1 MSEARGGVSNLNT
14 PPPLPVPRPLRGGE
28 PNELTC
34 LHLGKKAEPGG
45 NQLPSHCRGGVS
57 EARGGLSNKH
67 TIKKK
72 NMHYKT
78 AKANE
83 SEQKI
88 LRKELRSH
96 ATPAEAVLWK
106 MLKGRNAD
114 GMKFRRQQGIG
125 PYVLDF
131 YCPEL
136 RLCVELDGSSHDY
149 KYEYDEQRTEFLQ
162 NQGIRVLR
170 FSNEQVW
177 QGLDFVVDEIVRVGR
192 LIKDDADFLL
202 SP

>member
-1 MSEARGGVSNLNT
+1 
-14 PPPLPVPRPLRGGE
+14 
-28 PNELTC
+28 
-34 LHLGKKAEPGG
+34 
-45 NQLPSHCRGGVS
+45 
-57 EARGGLSNKH
+57 
-67 TIKKK
+67 
-72 NMHYKT
+72 MHYKT

-136 RLCVELDGSSHDY
+136 CLCVELDGSSHDY

-192 LIKDDADFLL
+192 LIRDDADF
-202 SP
+202 SSRP

>member
-1 MSEARGGVSNLNT
+1 
-14 PPPLPVPRPLRGGE
+14 
-28 PNELTC
+28 
-34 LHLGKKAEPGG
+34 
-45 NQLPSHCRGGVS
+45 
-57 EARGGLSNKH
+57 
-67 TIKKK
+67 
-72 NMHYKT
+72 MHYKT

-136 RLCVELDGSSHDY
+136 RLCVELAGSSHDS
-149 KYEYDEQRTEFLQ
+149 EYAYVEQRTKFVQ
-162 NQGIRVLR
+162 KQGIRVLR
-170 FSNEQVW
+170 FRNDQVW
-177 QGLDFVVDEIVRVGR
+177 QGIDSVVDEIVRVGR
-192 LIKDDADFLL
+192 LIKDDADFSL

>member
-1 MSEARGGVSNLNT
+1 
-14 PPPLPVPRPLRGGE
+14 
-28 PNELTC
+28 
-34 LHLGKKAEPGG
+34 
-45 NQLPSHCRGGVS
+45 
-57 EARGGLSNKH
+57 
-67 TIKKK
+67 
-72 NMHYKT
+72 MHYKT

-149 KYEYDEQRTEFLQ
+149 KYEYDEQRTKFLQ
-162 NQGIRVLR
+162 KQGIRVLR
-170 FSNEQVW
+170 FRNDQVW
-177 QGLDFVVDEIVRVGR
+177 QGIDSVVDEIVRVGR
-192 LIKDDADFLL
+192 LIKDDADFSL

>member
-1 MSEARGGVSNLNT
+1 
-14 PPPLPVPRPLRGGE
+14 
-28 PNELTC
+28 
-34 LHLGKKAEPGG
+34 
-45 NQLPSHCRGGVS
+45 
-57 EARGGLSNKH
+57 
-67 TIKKK
+67 
-72 NMHYKT
+72 MHYKT

-162 NQGIRVLR
+162 KQGIRVLR
-170 FSNEQVW
+170 FRNDQVW
-177 QGLDFVVDEIVRVGR
+177 QGIDSVVDEIVRVGR
-192 LIKDDADFLL
+192 LIRDDADF
-202 SP
+202 

>member
-1 MSEARGGVSNLNT
+1 
-14 PPPLPVPRPLRGGE
+14 
-28 PNELTC
+28 
-34 LHLGKKAEPGG
+34 
-45 NQLPSHCRGGVS
+45 
-57 EARGGLSNKH
+57 
-67 TIKKK
+67 
-72 NMHYKT
+72 MHYKT

-192 LIKDDADFLL
+192 LIKDDADSLL

>member
-1 MSEARGGVSNLNT
+1 
-14 PPPLPVPRPLRGGE
+14 
-28 PNELTC
+28 
-34 LHLGKKAEPGG
+34 
-45 NQLPSHCRGGVS
+45 
-57 EARGGLSNKH
+57 
-67 TIKKK
+67 
-72 NMHYKT
+72 MHYKT

-149 KYEYDEQRTEFLQ
+149 KYEYDEQRTEFLH

>member
-1 MSEARGGVSNLNT
+1 
-14 PPPLPVPRPLRGGE
+14 
-28 PNELTC
+28 
-34 LHLGKKAEPGG
+34 
-45 NQLPSHCRGGVS
+45 
-57 EARGGLSNKH
+57 
-67 TIKKK
+67 
-72 NMHYKT
+72 MHYKT

-162 NQGIRVLR
+162 KQGIRVLR
-170 FSNEQVW
+170 FRNEQVW

-192 LIKDDADFLL
+192 LIRDDADF
-202 SP
+202 SSRP

>member
-1 MSEARGGVSNLNT
+1 
-14 PPPLPVPRPLRGGE
+14 
-28 PNELTC
+28 
-34 LHLGKKAEPGG
+34 
-45 NQLPSHCRGGVS
+45 
-57 EARGGLSNKH
+57 
-67 TIKKK
+67 
-72 NMHYKT
+72 MHYKT

-114 GMKFRRQQGIG
+114 GMKFWRQQGIG

-149 KYEYDEQRTEFLQ
+149 KNEYDEQRTKFLQ
-162 NQGIRVLR
+162 
-170 FSNEQVW
+170 
-177 QGLDFVVDEIVRVGR
+177 
-192 LIKDDADFLL
+192 
-202 SP
+202 

>member
-1 MSEARGGVSNLNT
+1 
-14 PPPLPVPRPLRGGE
+14 
-28 PNELTC
+28 
-34 LHLGKKAEPGG
+34 
-45 NQLPSHCRGGVS
+45 
-57 EARGGLSNKH
+57 
-67 TIKKK
+67 
-72 NMHYKT
+72 MHYKT

-162 NQGIRVLR
+162 KQGIRVLR
-170 FSNEQVW
+170 FRNDQVW
-177 QGLDFVVDEIVRVGR
+177 QGTDSVVDEIVRVGR
-192 LIKDDADFLL
+192 LIKDDADFSL

>member
-1 MSEARGGVSNLNT
+1 
-14 PPPLPVPRPLRGGE
+14 
-28 PNELTC
+28 
-34 LHLGKKAEPGG
+34 
-45 NQLPSHCRGGVS
+45 
-57 EARGGLSNKH
+57 
-67 TIKKK
+67 
-72 NMHYKT
+72 MHYKT

-177 QGLDFVVDEIVRVGR
+177 QGLDFVVDEIVREGR
-192 LIKDDADFLL
+192 LIKDDDDFLL

>member
-1 MSEARGGVSNLNT
+1 
-14 PPPLPVPRPLRGGE
+14 
-28 PNELTC
+28 
-34 LHLGKKAEPGG
+34 
-45 NQLPSHCRGGVS
+45 
-57 EARGGLSNKH
+57 
-67 TIKKK
+67 
-72 NMHYKT
+72 MHYKT

-177 QGLDFVVDEIVRVGR
+177 QGIDSVVDEIVRVGR

>member
-1 MSEARGGVSNLNT
+1 
-14 PPPLPVPRPLRGGE
+14 
-28 PNELTC
+28 
-34 LHLGKKAEPGG
+34 
-45 NQLPSHCRGGVS
+45 
-57 EARGGLSNKH
+57 
-67 TIKKK
+67 
-72 NMHYKT
+72 MHYKT

-162 NQGIRVLR
+162 KQGIRVLR
-170 FSNEQVW
+170 FRNDQVW
-177 QGLDFVVDEIVRVGR
+177 QGIYSVVDEIVRVGR
-192 LIKDDADFLL
+192 LIKDDADF
-202 SP
+202 SSRP

>member
-1 MSEARGGVSNLNT
+1 
-14 PPPLPVPRPLRGGE
+14 
-28 PNELTC
+28 
-34 LHLGKKAEPGG
+34 
-45 NQLPSHCRGGVS
+45 
-57 EARGGLSNKH
+57 
-67 TIKKK
+67 
-72 NMHYKT
+72 MHYKT

-177 QGLDFVVDEIVRVGR
+177 QGIDFVVDEIVRVGR
-192 LIKDDADFLL
+192 LIRDDADF
-202 SP
+202 SPRP

>member
-1 MSEARGGVSNLNT
+1 
-14 PPPLPVPRPLRGGE
+14 
-28 PNELTC
+28 
-34 LHLGKKAEPGG
+34 
-45 NQLPSHCRGGVS
+45 
-57 EARGGLSNKH
+57 
-67 TIKKK
+67 
-72 NMHYKT
+72 MHYKT

-177 QGLDFVVDEIVRVGR
+177 QGIDSVVDEIVRVGR
-192 LIKDDADFLL
+192 LIKDDADFSL

>member
-1 MSEARGGVSNLNT
+1 
-14 PPPLPVPRPLRGGE
+14 
-28 PNELTC
+28 
-34 LHLGKKAEPGG
+34 
-45 NQLPSHCRGGVS
+45 
-57 EARGGLSNKH
+57 
-67 TIKKK
+67 
-72 NMHYKT
+72 MHYKT

-162 NQGIRVLR
+162 KQGIRVLR
-170 FSNEQVW
+170 FRNNQVW
-177 QGLDFVVDEIVRVGR
+177 QGIDSVVDEIVRVGR
-192 LIKDDADFLL
+192 LIKDDADFSL

>member
-1 MSEARGGVSNLNT
+1 
-14 PPPLPVPRPLRGGE
+14 
-28 PNELTC
+28 
-34 LHLGKKAEPGG
+34 
-45 NQLPSHCRGGVS
+45 
-57 EARGGLSNKH
+57 
-67 TIKKK
+67 
-72 NMHYKT
+72 MHYKT

-125 PYVLDF
+125 PYVLNF
-131 YCPEL
+131 HCPEL
-136 RLCVELDGSSHDY
+136 RLWVELDGSSHDY

>member
-1 MSEARGGVSNLNT
+1 
-14 PPPLPVPRPLRGGE
+14 
-28 PNELTC
+28 
-34 LHLGKKAEPGG
+34 
-45 NQLPSHCRGGVS
+45 
-57 EARGGLSNKH
+57 
-67 TIKKK
+67 
-72 NMHYKT
+72 MHYKT

-149 KYEYDEQRTEFLQ
+149 KYEYDKQRTEFLQ
-162 NQGIRVLR
+162 KQGIRVLR
-170 FSNEQVW
+170 FRNDQVW
-177 QGLDFVVDEIVRVGR
+177 QGIDSVVDEIVRVGR
-192 LIKDDADFLL
+192 FIKDDADFSL

>member
-1 MSEARGGVSNLNT
+1 
-14 PPPLPVPRPLRGGE
+14 
-28 PNELTC
+28 
-34 LHLGKKAEPGG
+34 
-45 NQLPSHCRGGVS
+45 
-57 EARGGLSNKH
+57 
-67 TIKKK
+67 
-72 NMHYKT
+72 MHYKT

-192 LIKDDADFLL
+192 LIKDDADF
-202 SP
+202 SSRP

>member
-1 MSEARGGVSNLNT
+1 
-14 PPPLPVPRPLRGGE
+14 
-28 PNELTC
+28 
-34 LHLGKKAEPGG
+34 
-45 NQLPSHCRGGVS
+45 
-57 EARGGLSNKH
+57 
-67 TIKKK
+67 
-72 NMHYKT
+72 MHYKT

-96 ATPAEAVLWK
+96 ATPAEAELWK

-177 QGLDFVVDEIVRVGR
+177 QGIDSVVDEIVRVGR
-192 LIKDDADFLL
+192 LIRDDADF
-202 SP
+202 SSRP

>member
-1 MSEARGGVSNLNT
+1 
-14 PPPLPVPRPLRGGE
+14 
-28 PNELTC
+28 
-34 LHLGKKAEPGG
+34 
-45 NQLPSHCRGGVS
+45 
-57 EARGGLSNKH
+57 
-67 TIKKK
+67 
-72 NMHYKT
+72 MHYKT

-162 NQGIRVLR
+162 KQGIRVLR
-170 FSNEQVW
+170 FRNEQVW
-177 QGLDFVVDEIVRVGR
+177 QGIDSVVDEIVRVGR

>member
-1 MSEARGGVSNLNT
+1 
-14 PPPLPVPRPLRGGE
+14 
-28 PNELTC
+28 
-34 LHLGKKAEPGG
+34 
-45 NQLPSHCRGGVS
+45 
-57 EARGGLSNKH
+57 
-67 TIKKK
+67 
-72 NMHYKT
+72 MHYKT

-125 PYVLDF
+125 PHVLDF

-162 NQGIRVLR
+162 KQGIRVLR

-177 QGLDFVVDEIVRVGR
+177 QGIDSVVNEIVRVGR
-192 LIKDDADFLL
+192 LIKDDADFSL